1 MRNFIKKIARFN
13 KNVIGINQRNLGFIY
28 PNNERIHFKISDDK
42 SLCKE
47 HLHEHDIA
55 TTPTY
60 TIIDSLGSLQE
71 KWLEASKHDTIAIKP
86 AKGRG
91 GGGILILEKNSESTW
106 RTPSG
111 KTHDESSI
119 FTHLANIVF
128 GVYSFGAQDKAIIE
142 YCIVNHELFQNIYP
156 NGIPDIRI
164 IAYQNELIMGMV
176 RIPTDES
183 DGKGNLHQGA
193 IGVALD
199 IDTGIIG
206 KGFTGKE
213 YISSHPDSGFAFEG
227 TQIPHWDKI
236 LDIALRTAISL
247 PLKYLGLDIV
257 IDQNLGPL
265 IIEVNARPGIEI
277 QNVNQMGILERIDQ
291 LKITK

>member
-1 MRNFIKKIARFN
+1 MKDFFRKIARFN

-28 PNNERIHFKISDDK
+28 PNNERKHFSLSDDK
-42 SLCKE
+42 SICKE
-47 HLHEHDIA
+47 HLHKHDIA

-60 TIIDSLGSLQE
+60 VIIESLGGMQE
-71 KWLEASKHDTIAIKP
+71 KWIEASKYDTIAIKP

-91 GGGILILEKNSESTW
+91 GGGILILTKIDESSW

-111 KTHDESSI
+111 KIHTQASI
-119 FTHLANIVF
+119 FSHLANIVF
-128 GVYSFGAQDKAIIE
+128 GVYSFGTQDKAIIE

-164 IAYQNELIMGMV
+164 IAYQDQLIMGMI

-193 IGVALD
+193 IGVAVDLD
-199 IDTGIIG
+199 KGVIG
-206 KGFTGKE
+206 KGFTGEE
-213 YISSHPDSGFAFEG
+213 YISSHPDSGVKFEG
-227 TQIPHWDKI
+227 LQIPYWDDI
-236 LDIALRTAISL
+236 LAIALRAAKSL

-291 LKITK
+291 LKKA